1 MKIALFALLGSV
13 LGALG
18 GAAIGIVAGIGWI
31 EIFKTTDSEAT
42 LLFFTF
48 MPIGAVVGAAGGAIL
63 FGIIAVRDAEIPIT
77 REPAGRRD
85 S

>member
-1 MKIALFALLGSV
+1 MKIAPFALLGSV

-18 GAAIGIVAGIGWI
+18 GAAIGIVVGIGWI
-31 EIFKTTDSEAT
+31 EIFKTTDSE

-48 MPIGAVVGAAGGAIL
+48 MPIGAIVGAASGAIL
-63 FGIIAVRDAEIPIT
+63 FGIIAARDAEIPIT

>member
-18 GAAIGIVAGIGWI
+18 GAAIGILVGIGWI
-31 EIFKTTDSEAT
+31 EIFKSTDSEAT

-48 MPIGAVVGAAGGAIL
+48 MPIGAIVGAVGGAML
-63 FGIIAVRDAEIPIT
+63 FGIIAARDAEIPIA